1 MMPAMMG
8 TTIIAVRK
16 DGRAAMAGDGQ
27 VTVPTSNTIIK
38 SGARKLRRIYQGKV
52 VVGFAGSVADA
63 FSLFDRFESKLEE
76 ARGSLQRASV
86 MLAKDWRQDRVL
98 RRLEAM
104 LIAMDKESLFV
115 VSGGGEVIEPDDGV
129 VAIGSGGPYA
139 LAAAKAL
146 LAHSNLD
153 AAAIVREALLI
164 ASQICIFTNSSITV
178 EEVS

>member
-1 MMPAMMG
+1 MPGMMG

-16 DGRAAMAGDGQ
+16 DGKAAMAGDGQ
-27 VTVPTSNTIIK
+27 VTVPSSNTIIK
-38 SGARKLRRIYQGKV
+38 STAKKLRRIYQGKV
-52 VVGFAGSVADA
+52 IVGFAGSVADA

-76 ARGSLQRASV
+76 SRGSLQRASV

-104 LIAMDKESLFV
+104 LIAMDKQSLFMI
-115 VSGGGEVIEPDDGV
+115 SGGGEVIEPDDGV

-146 LAHSNLD
+146 LAHSGLD
-153 AAAIVREALLI
+153 ATEIARESLLI